1 MIDLDT
7 YKDVQAYFH
16 ELLTEARSGDIAE
29 FEDDFM
35 AYLVRL
41 LSGYLTLKN
50 DPSFLLPLVERLKLA
65 VESADTRDQF
75 SHFRNLG
82 DCALFLSGFFHE
94 YFGTRGLNR
103 RYLSGLGEQA
113 YASAG
118 ALVVTANSP
127 IGRLDATLFF
137 RLSER
142 FRSVVETFERMR
154 GSTASAVAPD
164 MLRLIH
170 DWQQQAG
177 LRAPK
182 RNAADREISLLGD
195 YSDSDHV
202 FLVPARDTLKH

>member
-1 MIDLDT
+1 MSEFDT
-7 YKDVQAYFH
+7 YKDVHAYFH
-16 ELLTEARSGDIAE
+16 ELLTEARSGDPAE

-50 DPSFLLPLVERLKLA
+50 DPAFLLPLVERLRLA
-65 VESADTRDQF
+65 VESADSRDRF
-75 SHFRNLG
+75 SHFRHLG

-118 ALVVTANSP
+118 SLVATASSP

-142 FRSVVETFERMR
+142 FRLVVETFERMR
-154 GSTASAVAPD
+154 DATASAVAPD

-170 DWQQQAG
+170 DWQQQSTHG
-177 LRAPK
+177 APG
-182 RNAADREISLLGD
+182 RESGREVTLLGE
-195 YSDSDHV
+195 YPDSEHL